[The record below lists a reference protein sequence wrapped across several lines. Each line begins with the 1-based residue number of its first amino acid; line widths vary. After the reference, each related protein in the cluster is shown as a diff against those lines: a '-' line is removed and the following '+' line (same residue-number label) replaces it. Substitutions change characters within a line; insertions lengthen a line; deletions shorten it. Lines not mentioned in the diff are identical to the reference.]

1 MTIAARGREMDQLD
15 REWVLKGHIP
25 LSHAGD
31 MIGLSHPE
39 FKTWLDVLGV
49 TSEQAELNA
58 SVFEL
63 YRIDLVRRLLDMHYT
78 TEEIRDMP
86 LQVQRGIV
94 DSVQSR
100 LPDPVDWSVLFDA
113 AERLDK
119 QACFEV
125 LGRALTELGCLQFAT
140 EYSSALMQEVGKRW
154 WHGQT
159 SVFQEHF
166 ISTALRTHLSAIMLE
181 QVPHQ
186 KPVLRTIVTTPHG
199 EFHDI
204 GAMLACIAAHEA
216 GHETVFLGSQLPVA
230 EIMQAVDCF
239 GAHIVCLASSFL
251 EMKRL
256 WAQVAQLR
264 EVLPSHVVI
273 CLGGRQFDQRQFSS
287 LNATLVYDNLPSF
300 DVDMRAFSR
309 VVKQWLPK

>member
-1 MTIAARGREMDQLD
+1 MDQLD

-39 FKTWLDVLGV
+39 FKTWLDVVGV

-63 YRIDLVRRLLDMHYT
+63 YRIELVRRLLDLDYT
-78 TEEIRDMP
+78 TQQIREMS

-94 DSVQSR
+94 GSLQTR

-113 AERLDK
+113 AEQLDR
-119 QACFEV
+119 QACFDV
-125 LGRALTELGCLQFAT
+125 LAKVRAELGSLQFAT

-154 WHGQT
+154 WHGHAA
-159 SVFQEHF
+159 VFQEHF
-166 ISTALRTHLSAIMLE
+166 ITTALRTYLSAIMLE

-186 KPVLRTIVTTPHG
+186 RPALRTIVTTPHG
-199 EFHDI
+199 EFHEI
-204 GAMLACIAAHEA
+204 GAMLASIAAHEA

-230 EIMQAVDCF
+230 EIMQAVDTF

-251 EMKRL
+251 EVKRL
-256 WAQVAQLR
+256 RAQVVQLR

-287 LNATLVYDNLPSF
+287 LNGTLVYDNLPSF
-300 DVDMRAFSR
+300 DADMRAFSR
-309 VVKQWLPK
+309 VVQQWLPK